1 MHDEIH
7 VIRVGFVSCF
17 MCKSCQTLELHRYSL
32 LTWNWKSLHM
42 RVQSSLETFLEVNV
56 ARNGMAWI
64 IMINSIWE
72 QPTIAIF
79 SSESCSSCFFFSSMH
94 SCTLTCERKQRI
106 CCPFI
111 LFSFFRWF
119 TFAKWKL
126 QVSHIAF
133 TEGLPVTDCTKEVTC
148 IILFIFSSTSFLE
161 SLCSIALR
169 LHYQYLLKQL
179 SLCDSESKESNKFS
193 RRLGYKICITLEI
206 SKRFQMSSIW
216 DFCFLVAINYVKWKL

>member
-1 MHDEIH
+1 MRATNDCNIQF
-7 VIRVGFVSCF
+7 RV
-17 MCKSCQTLELHRYSL
+17 L
-32 LTWNWKSLHM
+32 LQL
-42 RVQSSLETFLEVNV
+42 L
-56 ARNGMAWI
+56 
-64 IMINSIWE
+64 
-72 QPTIAIF
+72 
-79 SSESCSSCFFFSSMH
+79 FFSSMH

-111 LFSFFRWF
+111 LFSFFKWF

-148 IILFIFSSTSFLE
+148 IVLFIFSSTSFLE

-206 SKRFQMSSIW
+206 SKRFQMSSICE
-216 DFCFLVAINYVKWKL
+216 FCFGSYKLCKMKTIISAVILMHYKLERLLSNRCKSVLVYSWFWDLASWVDYRISNSHIIIPVSSSQDMARFCWV